1 MYFSSRLFLED
12 FYKEGSFF
20 KRAVVDGF
28 RNAFMIFPGDVLEV
42 FFFLKGAILLFL
54 KVFV

>member
-42 FFFLKGAILLFL
+42 FFLKRAILLFL